1 MAAELKCF
9 SVELNG
15 VVWTLHH
22 SMLFGKNQD
31 PGQQREHAEGK
42 GSETQANS
50 QRRERSAQRLK
61 DFQKAKRNWLAIIFR
76 RWKRMGSPQLPA
88 PPLPQLPPP
97 PMPLLP
103 PAQPPPTAS
112 ATQQQPQQQQMDDER
127 APKRGVDESK
137 APDGSPS
144 TPRAKRTLALG
155 QPPPSIPPSPPSP
168 HPSPPPTPEGSKPS
182 KKISTSN
189 GQGTRVGSRAPRE
202 DASRS
207 PVVPESILA
216 YRVPEVPVPR
226 QCYVCERHVPSGF
239 MSREDPTWFFCSRC
253 AQDLGKVG
261 SSDPWESEATGFQC
275 KGCSHVLPYLHDWRN
290 QMCKRC
296 VKRRACD
303 DLEAELYQFTQ
314 HYFD

>member
-1 MAAELKCF
+1 MWLPNKLLSE
-9 SVELNG
+9 
-15 VVWTLHH
+15 
-22 SMLFGKNQD
+22 
-31 PGQQREHAEGK
+31 
-42 GSETQANS
+42 GSE
-50 QRRERSAQRLK
+50 
-61 DFQKAKRNWLAIIFR
+61 
-76 RWKRMGSPQLPA
+76 
-88 PPLPQLPPP
+88 
-97 PMPLLP
+97 
-103 PAQPPPTAS
+103 
-112 ATQQQPQQQQMDDER
+112 
-127 APKRGVDESK
+127 
-137 APDGSPS
+137 
-144 TPRAKRTLALG
+144 
-155 QPPPSIPPSPPSP
+155 
-168 HPSPPPTPEGSKPS
+168 PS

-275 KGCSHVLPYLHDWRN
+275 KTCSHVLPYLHDWRN

-314 HYFD
+314 HSFD